1 MQIVGIDNVK
11 DATLILAPGEASAD
25 IVTLTEGHERYVNK
39 LIGIISGGSS
49 FVGVVTGADVTTNDA
64 ILHCTSLVN
73 LALQEPY
80 KDSTTEN
87 TNTQTL
93 DSGTITAHKGIR
105 HAAMPD
111 ATGEVPNE
119 WAYNFV
125 RRVVSALSGGVAARY
140 GTGIDCRLMGGMPEL
155 KVQALEWCGDT
166 GASLIQGLLQQD
178 LDTVSWIDGTTLCVQ
193 RVERGN
199 VKALPATAIEGMTY
213 SFNLFDTFPRIV
225 TEGPDII
232 GKQEGGIN
240 FDDAYKVMGAHPL
253 LHTQYCE
260 TLVVGDEAKSP
271 DGLTPDERFNCFR
284 YNCAT
289 IGDVLNATV
298 NYSYDARYA
307 TEEGP
312 NGSAFERFGWQH
324 SQAVIDDELGRCGAT
339 GGAYLT
345 ATWDRTSE
353 QQQIT
358 QRYQEC
364 LRDVAYR
371 GGVELDIDYPI
382 QIGDWVQLPGMVNGT
397 MVVGITHSLKSR
409 TKAVALDVVAAMYN
423 AARVLQ
429 TLSEIKNTEKPT
441 ERRTAPQ
448 PMVQLLNNISGQTR
462 TMSAA
467 QWRAMVK
474 AAPYRLREWTVF
486 YPGVHGKKL
495 PQSSFD
501 RGTRYP
507 KKIPTAEGGQGAPPG
522 TPSAEHLGD

>member
-80 KDSTTEN
+80 RDSTTE
-87 TNTQTL
+87 TYHATSTL
-93 DSGTITAHKGIR
+93 DNGTITAYKGIR
-105 HAAMPD
+105 HAAID
-111 ATGEVPNE
+111 YATGAIPDE

-125 RRVVSALSGGVAARY
+125 RRVVSALSSGVAARY

-155 KVQALEWCGDT
+155 KVQALEWNGDT

-213 SFNLFDTFPRIV
+213 SFNLFDTFSRVV
-225 TEGPDII
+225 TEGPDIV
-232 GKQEGGIN
+232 GNEKAATNWSDSYQVQ
-240 FDDAYKVMGAHPL
+240 AAHPL
-253 LHTQYCE
+253 LHTQYCS
-260 TLVVGDEAKSP
+260 TSVP
-271 DGLTPDERFNCFR
+271 DVESLTSDERFNCFR
-284 YNCAT
+284 YTGADNGVT
-289 IGDVLNATV
+289 IRYA
-298 NYSYDARYA
+298 YDARYA

-371 GGVELDIDYPI
+371 GGVELDVDYPI

-448 PMVQLLNNISGQTR
+448 PMVQLLNNITGEMR

-467 QWRAMVK
+467 QWRAMVL

-486 YPGVHGKKL
+486 YPGVHGKRL
-495 PQSSFD
+495 PKSSWD
-501 RGTRYP
+501 AKTRYP
-507 KKIPTAEGGQGAPPG
+507 WQKGNPDNVGG
-522 TPSAEHLGD
+522 TPVPSEGHTNEGS